1 MDKHNLDRNLDNFLR
16 HLESLKDTFPMS
28 MLLLDPYHRKANK
41 EFEIFI
47 KKNVDDIEDEEGNKF
62 IGINY
67 EDKHTYDRLHKSA
80 YISGIAQ
87 KIIPQS
93 LFVSLISQYDSFLN
107 QLLRL
112 VYQIKPE
119 ILNSSQKNLT
129 FSEMVELGTLENA
142 RDYIIEKEVE
152 SVLRESHT
160 YHFEYLENKLG
171 ERDKPMT
178 LRKKLP
184 IWSTF
189 IEVTERRNL
198 FVHCDGIVSSQ
209 YIKNCEKNNVDEIDK
224 IKVGD
229 KLRVTPEYFIQAYRC
244 LFEISTKLTHTIW
257 RKLLKGDLE
266 NADKHLNHICF
277 DLICSSDFVL
287 ADILLEFAC
296 EQPRHFNDT
305 TCNILL
311 VNQALSKHL
320 NKKEN
325 EARSLISS
333 KDWSA
338 SSDEFKLAYNV
349 ILGNDEIV
357 FSLMKKIGK
366 NGDVSKGD
374 YKIWPL
380 FTNYRKR
387 EDLKKTFKEIF
398 GEEYTISEKPLSP
411 LQQILKKEVSKRDK
425 SKKITDKKTKPN
437 SSTSLTSL
445 SASNS
450 QIVNK
455 V

>member
-1 MDKHNLDRNLDNFLR
+1 
-16 HLESLKDTFPMS
+16 
-28 MLLLDPYHRKANK
+28 
-41 EFEIFI
+41 
-47 KKNVDDIEDEEGNKF
+47 
-62 IGINY
+62 
-67 EDKHTYDRLHKSA
+67 
-80 YISGIAQ
+80 
-87 KIIPQS
+87 
-93 LFVSLISQYDSFLN
+93 
-107 QLLRL
+107 
-112 VYQIKPE
+112 
-119 ILNSSQKNLT
+119 
-129 FSEMVELGTLENA
+129 
-142 RDYIIEKEVE
+142 
-152 SVLRESHT
+152 
-160 YHFEYLENKLG
+160 
-171 ERDKPMT
+171 MT

-387 EDLKKTFKEIF
+387 EDFKKTFKEIF